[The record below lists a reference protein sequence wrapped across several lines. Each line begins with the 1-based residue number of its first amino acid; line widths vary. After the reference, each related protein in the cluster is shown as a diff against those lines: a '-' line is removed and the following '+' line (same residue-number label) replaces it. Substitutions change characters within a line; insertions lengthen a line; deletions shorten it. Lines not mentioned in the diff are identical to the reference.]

1 LSKVDIT
8 IALII
13 CVGAYGGFK
22 EGFLM
27 ELISFLAIMLGVIAG
42 FKLMGWAIVYL
53 EREFIVDP
61 NAAPYIAFG
70 AVFFAV
76 IMLSNLLSKLIRP
89 KLEDKALLGV
99 VDQSVG
105 ALIGLFKTSFMLSI
119 LLWIFYSMK
128 FYFPEGW
135 TEDSW
140 LLPFITDLA
149 PGTTHWL
156 AKFIPFFEGLF

>member
-8 IALII
+8 LALII

-27 ELISFLAIMLGVIAG
+27 EIFSFLAIVLGVLGG
-42 FKLMGWAIVYL
+42 FKLMGWAMTFL
-53 EREFIVDP
+53 EKEFHVDSK
-61 NAAPYIAFG
+61 ALPYIAFG
-70 AVFFAV
+70 AVFFAIIFFV
-76 IMLSNLLSKLIRP
+76 NLLSKLFRP
-89 KLEDKALLGV
+89 KLEKPVLGI

-105 ALIGLFKTSFMLSI
+105 AVLGFLKTAFMLSI
-119 LLWIFYSMK
+119 LLWIFNSMK

-140 LLPFITDLA
+140 LLPLITDLA

-156 AKFIPFFEGLF
+156 ATFIPFFEGLF